1 MTARHIRTLRMKILL
16 WAGPPVIAMLGL
28 VVLIL
33 GVNLYRDLHEASL
46 FRIQSEAM
54 AVAGRIDA
62 WNLETVTV
70 ARVMADAQENG
81 LFGNRRASLALARRI
96 LEENHQFTGAYFGY
110 EPNADGQDAEFVRLA
125 TDGEKPAMDATGR
138 FIPYWFRDSRDK
150 GVIRLSPLLNMETS
164 LYYQG
169 LKNRLANRP
178 ELEGI
183 QLAGEVSRHF
193 DPSRSTLAL
202 MGKTMVTEPYVYEG
216 KMIVEQTYPIMIQGR
231 FAGVAGVDRALDEI
245 SAFIRARKPYATAE
259 FMLISHRGR
268 VISATLDRSLETLPI
283 EKTPW
288 SDLLAPIHEA
298 APAATE
304 QVRLAPGPEAGHPF
318 IYAIAQVPTGDWT
331 LVMRVAR
338 EEILA
343 PVWASLRIVAVTA
356 GVGLA
361 LSLIFLGW
369 LTTTVSRPIGAAA
382 QAARQVAEGD
392 LTTRIVATGS
402 DEIGRLLTSLRD
414 MTANLNHLIGRVQHS
429 SGMVQASAT
438 QIQEAAGSQQALTNE
453 LSSATTETSA
463 AATEISATS
472 RELAKTMSEVS
483 EQVRETARLA
493 HAGHAGIEGMESIMH
508 DLAASTG
515 VISARLG
522 AISDHANNITGVITT
537 ITQVADQTNLLS
549 LNAAI
554 EAVKAGEYGRGF
566 VVVAE
571 EIRNLAN
578 QTAVAALDIERM
590 VVAMQGSVSTGVRE
604 MERFDAQVREGVAS
618 IGQVSHQLADI
629 LEKVQQLTPRFETL
643 DQGMRSQSDGAG
655 EISTAMVELTGVAR
669 TTSLAVVELNQ
680 ASRALHAAI
689 QELREGMSHFKVAEA
704 E

>member
-46 FRIQSEAM
+46 FRIQSEAL
-54 AVAGRIDA
+54 AAASRIDA

-70 ARVMADAQENG
+70 ARGMAAAQESG
-81 LFGNRRASLALARRI
+81 LFGHRRASLDLARRM
-96 LEENHQFTGAYFGY
+96 LDEYPQFTGAYFGY
-110 EPNADGQDAEFVRLA
+110 EPNADGLDAEFVRLA
-125 TDGEKPAMDATGR
+125 TADEKPAMDAAGR
-138 FIPYWFRDSRDK
+138 FIPYWFRDRKDR
-150 GVIRLSPLLNMETS
+150 GVVRLAPLLNMETS

-183 QLAGEVSRHF
+183 QLASEVSRHF
-193 DPSRSTLAL
+193 DAGRSTLAV

-216 KMIVEQTYPIMIQGR
+216 KMIVEQTYPILIQGR
-231 FAGVAGVDRALDEI
+231 FVGVAGVDRALDEI
-245 SAFIRARKPYATAE
+245 GAFIRARKPYATAE
-259 FMLISHRGR
+259 FMLVSHRGR
-268 VISATLDRSLETLPI
+268 VISATLDRGLETLPI

-288 SDLLAPIHEA
+288 SPVLAPIYASMHGASE
-298 APAATE
+298 P
-304 QVRLAPGPEAGHPF
+304 VRLAPGPEAGNPW
-318 IYAIAQVPTGDWT
+318 IYAVARVPTGDWT

-343 PVWASLRIVAVTA
+343 PVWASLRVVAITA

-361 LSLIFLGW
+361 LSLLFLGW
-369 LTTTVSRPIGAAA
+369 LTSTVSKPIGVAA
-382 QAARQVAEGD
+382 QAASRVAEGD
-392 LTTRIVATGS
+392 LTARIVATGS
-402 DEIGRLLTSLRD
+402 DEIGRLLMSLQD
-414 MTANLNHLIGRVQHS
+414 MTANLNHLIGQVQHS
-429 SGMVQASAT
+429 SGMVQASAR
-438 QIQEAAGSQQALTNE
+438 QIQEAADSQQALTNE

-472 RELAKTMSEVS
+472 RELAKTMTEVS
-483 EQVRETARLA
+483 EQVRETAGLA
-493 HAGHAGIEGMESIMH
+493 HAGHTGIEGMESIMH
-508 DLAASTG
+508 DLYASTG
-515 VISARLG
+515 AISSRLG
-522 AISDHANNITGVITT
+522 MISDHAKNITGVITT

-590 VVAMQGSVSTGVRE
+590 VVEMQVSVSTGVRE
-604 MERFDAQVREGVAS
+604 MERFGAQVREGVAS
-618 IGQVSHQLADI
+618 VGQVSRQLADI
-629 LEKVQQLTPRFETL
+629 LEKVQQLTPRFEIL

-689 QELREGMSHFKVAEA
+689 QELREGMSHFKVAQA

>member
-46 FRIQSEAM
+46 FRIQSEAL
-54 AVAGRIDA
+54 AAASRIDA

-70 ARVMADAQENG
+70 ARGMAAAQESG
-81 LFGNRRASLALARRI
+81 LFGHRRASLDLARRM
-96 LEENHQFTGAYFGY
+96 LDEYPQFTGAYFGY
-110 EPNADGQDAEFVRLA
+110 EPNADGLDAEFVRLA
-125 TDGEKPAMDATGR
+125 TADEKQAMDTAGR
-138 FIPYWFRDSRDK
+138 FIPYWFRDRKDRDM
-150 GVIRLSPLLNMETS
+150 IRLAPLAHMETS

-193 DPSRSTLAL
+193 DAGRSTLTV

-216 KMIVEQTYPIMIQGR
+216 KMIVEQTYPILIQGR
-231 FAGVAGVDRALDEI
+231 FVGVAGVDRALDEI
-245 SAFIRARKPYATAE
+245 GAFIRARKPYATAE
-259 FMLISHRGR
+259 FMLVSHRGR
-268 VISATLDRSLETLPI
+268 VISATLDRGLETLPI

-288 SDLLAPIHEA
+288 SPVLAPIYASTHSASE
-298 APAATE
+298 P
-304 QVRLAPGPEAGHPF
+304 VRLVPGPEAGNPW
-318 IYAIAQVPTGDWT
+318 IYAVARVPTGDWT
-331 LVMRVAR
+331 LVMRVAQ
-338 EEILA
+338 EEILT
-343 PVWASLRIVAVTA
+343 PVWASLRVVAITA

-361 LSLIFLGW
+361 LSLLFLGW
-369 LTTTVSRPIGAAA
+369 LTSTVSKPIGVAA
-382 QAARQVAEGD
+382 QAASRVAEGD
-392 LTTRIVATGS
+392 LTARIVTTGS
-402 DEIGRLLTSLRD
+402 DEIGRLLMSLQD
-414 MTANLNHLIGRVQHS
+414 MTVNLNHLIGQVQHS
-429 SGMVQASAT
+429 SGMVQASAR
-438 QIQEAAGSQQALTNE
+438 QIQEAADSQQALTNE

-472 RELAKTMSEVS
+472 RELAKTMTEVS
-483 EQVRETARLA
+483 EQVRETAGLA
-493 HAGHAGIEGMESIMH
+493 HAGHTGIEGMESIMH
-508 DLAASTG
+508 DLYASTG
-515 VISARLG
+515 AISSRLG
-522 AISDHANNITGVITT
+522 MISDHAKNITGVITT

-590 VVAMQGSVSTGVRE
+590 VVEMQASVSTGVRE
-604 MERFDAQVREGVAS
+604 MDRFGAQVREGVAS
-618 IGQVSHQLADI
+618 VGQVSRQLADI
-629 LEKVQQLTPRFETL
+629 LEKVQQLTPRFEIL

-689 QELREGMSHFKVAEA
+689 QELREGMSHFKVAQA